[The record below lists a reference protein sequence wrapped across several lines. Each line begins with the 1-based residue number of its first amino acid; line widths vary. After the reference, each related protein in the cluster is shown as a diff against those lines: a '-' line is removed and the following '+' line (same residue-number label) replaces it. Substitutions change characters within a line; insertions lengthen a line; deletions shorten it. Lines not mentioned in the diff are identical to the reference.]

1 MNEFETPIS
10 SVNILALK
18 DLQRNQLLDGYKK
31 DVQMEQKDQIKQ
43 RASALKHSKREE
55 ELKQR

>member
-31 DVQMEQKDQIKQ
+31 DVQMEQKEQIKQ
-43 RASALKHSKREE
+43 RASALKHSKR
-55 ELKQR
+55 